1 MHTFTAF
8 TTLVDLPVRALLWRV
23 GEGVKRFPV
32 WVIRTAHV
40 FRRGALARPSKA
52 QPVRVR

>member
-1 MHTFTAF
+1 
-8 TTLVDLPVRALLWRV
+8 
-23 GEGVKRFPV
+23 VKRFPV